1 MFSDTS
7 KKVLGYV
14 YFPTDPNRVEKYVH
28 LEKYFFGHGSIPNDQ
43 ISFYAVLLHEY
54 YGIFGLFG
62 LYMALKLKQP
72 YVEQSKSNL
81 SLPSTT

>member
-1 MFSDTS
+1 MFSDTF

-43 ISFYAVLLHEY
+43 ISFYAEKKLSHLHPAARQ
-54 YGIFGLFG
+54 FCR
-62 LYMALKLKQP
+62 
-72 YVEQSKSNL
+72 
-81 SLPSTT
+81 STYTITDITIK